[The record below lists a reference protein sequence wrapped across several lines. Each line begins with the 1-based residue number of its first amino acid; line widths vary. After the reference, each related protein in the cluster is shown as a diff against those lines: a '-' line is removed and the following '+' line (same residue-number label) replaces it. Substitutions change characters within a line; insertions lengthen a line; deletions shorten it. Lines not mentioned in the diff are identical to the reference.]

1 MLKRRQEIYEE
12 IYPETTKSEKVKK
25 NLKQFNTETETVA
38 VSDNYSNSNGL
49 PLDTFTADTAKK
61 TGLSDRT
68 IRRDLQ
74 LSKNLDSGGVNGV
87 FGFIGLIKPFP
98 KKLRKG
104 FPLSHFFFF
113 IPCILKVIH
122 SRFLASHR

>member
-61 TGLSDRT
+61 T
-68 IRRDLQ
+68 
-74 LSKNLDSGGVNGV
+74 
-87 FGFIGLIKPFP
+87 
-98 KKLRKG
+98 
-104 FPLSHFFFF
+104 
-113 IPCILKVIH
+113 
-122 SRFLASHR
+122 